1 MPSNLAKTTFIQECI
16 EKEVYNFIISK
27 KILLECFPNA
37 GSLYDCPN
45 NPYLMQEFGIVVPI
59 ITSFT
64 DEIIQFLQDNFKLR
78 YIDQIDCFV
87 NWFGRNWLQWQRY
100 KIEKEDLDKL
110 VGIFILKGYKFIN
123 HELS

>member
-1 MPSNLAKTTFIQECI
+1 MLSNLAKTAFIQKCI
-16 EKEVYNFIISK
+16 EKEVHNFIISK
-27 KILLECFPNA
+27 NILLECFPNA
-37 GSLYDCPN
+37 SSLYDCSN

-64 DEIIQFLQDNFKLR
+64 DKIIQFLQDNFKLC
-78 YIDQIDCFV
+78 YIDQIDCFI

-100 KIEKEDLDKL
+100 KIEKDNIDNL

-123 HELS
+123 YELP